1 MVETH
6 TYFTELPLELVWT
19 GAGELGPPPLPGAG
33 ATVLA
38 GIWSA
43 HRNHCKHREWVQEG
57 PLGGVAATSELMRRC
72 WRHFSC
78 VQPFTEDGSPKGK
91 ERPTDLLVNI
101 HTHLKNVNRHG

>member
-6 TYFTELPLELVWT
+6 TYVTELPLELVRT

-38 GIWSA
+38 GIWPA